1 MYYILNLHIKE
12 QINIVA
18 FVGSALKGLNIEIFN
33 NIKIALPP
41 MNIQEELVRVL
52 DNKYASIE
60 DLKKKINYT
69 EREIETVINEMFN

>member
-1 MYYILNLHIKE
+1 
-12 QINIVA
+12 VA

-69 EREIETVINEMFN
+69 EREIETVINETFN